1 METDFAPSSL
11 ERLEVD
17 SAVDE
22 GLGEISSAGLES
34 VDAKSEGT
42 GGVGG
47 VEELESL
54 RRSKGD

>member
-1 METDFAPSSL
+1 MLFRS
-11 ERLEVD
+11 D